1 MKKKFIKRKKEIKK
15 NRKKL
20 YATVWVKIE
29 FNFFDLDFWSLAW
42 QFFSSSLLSPMTT
55 VCVCVCVR
63 FSSKLIGI
71 IQKSTRRTHTESLR
85 NESKNQELILK
96 TTKQQQT
103 NSHWLINKLAEWKYC
118 KRNNPENK
126 NDSFFI
132 AIAQFIVNFEMNQQQ
147 QQQKKKTKIY
157 ILHLIMSPVVFS
169 IFKDPEPKRNHHY
182 LALKKQRHD

>member
-15 NRKKL
+15 KQKKTICNCLGQNR
-20 YATVWVKIE
+20 I
-29 FNFFDLDFWSLAW
+29 
-42 QFFSSSLLSPMTT
+42 QFFRPRLLIISMT
-55 VCVCVCVR
+55 VFFFIIIIANDNCVCLCQI
-63 FSSKLIGI
+63 FIQINWNHSGI
-71 IQKSTRRTHTESLR
+71 HRTHTESLR